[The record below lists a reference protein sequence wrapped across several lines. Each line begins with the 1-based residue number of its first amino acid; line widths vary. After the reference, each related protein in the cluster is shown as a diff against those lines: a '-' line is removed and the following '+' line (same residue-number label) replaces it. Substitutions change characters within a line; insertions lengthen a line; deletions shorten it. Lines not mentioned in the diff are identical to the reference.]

1 MWKAYV
7 HNRTMILYFVG
18 IIRRDGGIS
27 RRLCVSMHH
36 SCHPV
41 IKLISKGRRAEFSIP
56 GIIQRRDRCRHIIR
70 HQPNSADGYRHAIRH
85 RPNPAGWSRFPVHRG
100 NQWDIRQLPPPVG
113 FIGPLIAITLGIIG
127 LVLDK
132 YCIGI
137 RVSNEVYK
145 QGSKYCRGRYW
156 ELAPSIP
163 SIFRSTNEYRHD
175 ILQQPEPA
183 GGYNRTTNN
192 CECIDCSILVFLDC
206 FLSVL

>member
-41 IKLISKGRRAEFSIP
+41 IKLISKGRRAELSIP
-56 GIIQRRDRCRHIIR
+56 GIIRSRNRCRHTIR

-100 NQWDIRQLPPPVG
+100 NQWDIQQLPLAVG
-113 FIGPLIAITLGIIG
+113 FIGPLIAITLGIVG
-127 LVLDK
+127 LILDK

-145 QGSKYCRGRYW
+145 QGSKYCK
-156 ELAPSIP
+156 
-163 SIFRSTNEYRHD
+163 RSRSSNQSRSNMSTGTCR
-175 ILQQPEPA
+175 
-183 GGYNRTTNN
+183 
-192 CECIDCSILVFLDC
+192 ID
-206 FLSVL
+206 